1 MGTARGISG
10 LVLLPAK
17 EYEWELKG
25 RHTIE
30 VPNSGKITEFL
41 RDHEL
46 EVGTSIPGDNEFNIF
61 SDDVFQLWELV
72 RVLFANAQYPAL
84 EEGECF
90 NVVALEKDEDII
102 KVHGEIIKSVGV

>member
-1 MGTARGISG
+1 MSTARGISG

-17 EYEWELKG
+17 EYAWELKG

-41 RDHEL
+41 RDREL
-46 EVGTSIPGDNEFNIF
+46 EAGTSIPGDDEFNIF

-72 RVLFANAQYPAL
+72 RVLFANSQYPAL
-84 EEGECF
+84 EEGEYF
-90 NVVALEKDEDII
+90 NVVALEKDGDVI
-102 KVHGEIIKSVGV
+102 KIHGEIIKSVGV